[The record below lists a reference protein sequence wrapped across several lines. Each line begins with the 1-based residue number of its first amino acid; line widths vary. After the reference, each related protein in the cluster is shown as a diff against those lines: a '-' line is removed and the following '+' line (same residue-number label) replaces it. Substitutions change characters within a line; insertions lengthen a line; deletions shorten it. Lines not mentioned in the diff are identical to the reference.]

1 MKNSI
6 KISGGYLKG
15 KIIPFDHKSSLRPTS
30 NKLREILF
38 DWLQFEIKD
47 FECLDLFSGTGALGI
62 EAISRGAKNSFF
74 VELNKKNYRLI
85 KLNLKQLELES
96 KSTVIFKD
104 AISWASKNDLSKFNL
119 IFADP
124 PFNKDIEEK
133 VLEVLANN
141 KTLSSACK
149 IYLEHSKFSSIEMP
163 SSFTILKEKNVGD
176 VKAYLLRYET

>member
-1 MKNSI
+1 M
-6 KISGGYLKG
+6 
-15 KIIPFDHKSSLRPTS
+15 
-30 NKLREILF
+30 
-38 DWLQFEIKD
+38 
-47 FECLDLFSGTGALGI
+47 
-62 EAISRGAKNSFF
+62 
-74 VELNKKNYRLI
+74 
-85 KLNLKQLELES
+85 KQLELES

>member
-6 KISGGYLKG
+6 RISGGYLKG
-15 KIIPFDHKSSLRPTS
+15 KGIPFDHRSSLRPTS

-62 EAISRGAKNSFF
+62 EAISREAKNSLFI
-74 VELNKKNYRLI
+74 ELNKKNYLSIRST
-85 KLNLKQLELES
+85 LKKLELES
-96 KSTVIFKD
+96 RSTLLFKD
-104 AISWASKNDLSKFNL
+104 AISWASKNDLSNFNL

-133 VLEVLANN
+133 VLEVLASN

-149 IYLEHSKFSSIEMP
+149 NWIDSK
-163 SSFTILKEKNVGD
+163 KYD
-176 VKAYLLRYET
+176 

>member
-6 KISGGYLKG
+6 RISGGYLKG
-15 KIIPFDHKSSLRPTS
+15 KNIPFDHKSSLRPTS

-74 VELNKKNYRLI
+74 VELNKKNYRVI
-85 KLNLKQLELES
+85 KSNLKQLELES
-96 KSTVIFKD
+96 KS
-104 AISWASKNDLSKFNL
+104 NDLSKFNL
-119 IFADP
+119 IFVDP
-124 PFNKDIEEK
+124 PFNKDIEEE
-133 VLEVLANN
+133 VLEVLASN

-149 IYLEHSKFSSIEMP
+149 IYLEHSKFSSIEIP

>member
-6 KISGGYLKG
+6 RISGGYLKG
-15 KIIPFDHKSSLRPTS
+15 KNIPFDHKSSLRPTS

-38 DWLQFEIKD
+38 DWLQFEIED
-47 FECLDLFSGTGALGI
+47 FKCLDLFAGTGALGI

-74 VELNKKNYRLI
+74 IELNKKNYLLI
-85 KLNLKQLELES
+85 KSNLKKLELES
-96 KSTVIFKD
+96 KTTVLFKD
-104 AISWASKNDLSKFNL
+104 AMSWASKNDLSKFNL

-124 PFNKDIEEK
+124 PFDKNIEEK
-133 VLEVLANN
+133 VLEVLATN

-149 IYLEHSKFSSIEMP
+149 IYLEHSKFSSIEIP

-176 VKAYLLRYET
+176 VKAFLMRYEN

>member
-6 KISGGYLKG
+6 RISGGYLKG
-15 KIIPFDHKSSLRPTS
+15 KNIPFDHKSSLRPTS

-62 EAISRGAKNSFF
+62 EAISRGANKSFF
-74 VELNKKNYRLI
+74 IELNKKNYLSI
-85 KLNLKQLELES
+85 KSNLKQLELES

-133 VLEVLANN
+133 VLEVLASN

-163 SSFTILKEKNVGD
+163 SSFTLF
-176 VKAYLLRYET
+176 LRVTKFCETA

>member
-6 KISGGYLKG
+6 RISGGYLKG
-15 KIIPFDHKSSLRPTS
+15 KSIPFDHRSSLRPTS

-62 EAISRGAKNSFF
+62 EAISRGAKNSLFI
-74 VELNKKNYRLI
+74 ELNKKNYLSIRST
-85 KLNLKQLELES
+85 LKKLELES
-96 KSTVIFKD
+96 TVLFKD
-104 AISWASKNDLSKFNL
+104 AISWISKNDLSNFNL

-124 PFNKDIEEK
+124 PFDKDIEEK
-133 VLEVLANN
+133 VLGVLASN
-141 KTLSSACK
+141 KTLSPACK
-149 IYLEHSKFSSIEMP
+149 IYLEHSKFSSIEIP

-176 VKAYLLRYET
+176 VKAFLLRYEN

>member
-6 KISGGYLKG
+6 RISGGYLKG
-15 KIIPFDHKSSLRPTS
+15 KNIPFDHKSSLRPTS

-38 DWLQFEIKD
+38 DWLQFEIK
-47 FECLDLFSGTGALGI
+47 ELKCLDLFAGTGALGI

-74 VELNKKNYRLI
+74 IELNKKNYLLI
-85 KLNLKQLELES
+85 KSNLKKLELES
-96 KSTVIFKD
+96 KTTVLFKD
-104 AISWASKNDLSKFNL
+104 AMSWASKNDLSKFNI

-124 PFNKDIEEK
+124 PFDKNIEEK
-133 VLEVLANN
+133 VLEVLATN

-149 IYLEHSKFSSIEMP
+149 IYLEHSKFSSIEIP

>member
-6 KISGGYLKG
+6 RISGGYLKG
-15 KIIPFDHKSSLRPTS
+15 KNIPFDHKSSLRPTS

-38 DWLQFEIKD
+38 DWLQFEIED
-47 FECLDLFSGTGALGI
+47 FECLDLFAGTGALGI

-74 VELNKKNYRLI
+74 IELNKKNFLLI
-85 KLNLKQLELES
+85 KSNLKKLELES
-96 KSTVIFKD
+96 KTTVLFKD
-104 AISWASKNDLSKFNL
+104 AMSWASKNELSKFNL

-124 PFNKDIEEK
+124 PFDKNIEEK
-133 VLEVLANN
+133 VLEVLATN

-149 IYLEHSKFSSIEMP
+149 IYLEHSKFSSIEIP

-176 VKAYLLRYET
+176 VKAFLLRYEN

>member
-6 KISGGYLKG
+6 RISGGYLKG
-15 KIIPFDHKSSLRPTS
+15 KNIPFDHKNSLRPTS

-38 DWLQFEIKD
+38 DWLQFEIED
-47 FECLDLFSGTGALGI
+47 FKCLDLFAGTGALGI

-74 VELNKKNYRLI
+74 IELNKKNYLLI
-85 KLNLKQLELES
+85 KSNLKKLELES
-96 KSTVIFKD
+96 KTTVLFKD
-104 AISWASKNDLSKFNL
+104 AMSWASKNDLSKFNL

-124 PFNKDIEEK
+124 PFDKNIEEK
-133 VLEVLANN
+133 VLEVLATN

-149 IYLEHSKFSSIEMP
+149 IYLEHSKFSSIEIP

>member
-1 MKNSI
+1 M
-6 KISGGYLKG
+6 
-15 KIIPFDHKSSLRPTS
+15 
-30 NKLREILF
+30 
-38 DWLQFEIKD
+38 QFEIKD

-85 KLNLKQLELES
+85 KSNLKQLELES
-96 KSTVIFKD
+96 KSTVLFKD
-104 AISWASKNDLSKFNL
+104 AISWTSKNDLSKFNL
-119 IFADP
+119 IFVDP
-124 PFNKDIEEK
+124 PFNKDIEEE
-133 VLEVLANN
+133 VLEVLASN

-176 VKAYLLRYET
+176 VKAFLLRYEN

>member
-1 MKNSI
+1 MKNRI
-6 KISGGYLKG
+6 RISGGYLKG
-15 KIIPFDHKSSLRPTS
+15 KNIPFDHKSSLRPTS

-85 KLNLKQLELES
+85 KSNLKQLELES

-119 IFADP
+119 IFVDP
-124 PFNKDIEEK
+124 PFNKDIEEE
-133 VLEVLANN
+133 VLEVLASN

-149 IYLEHSKFSSIEMP
+149 IYLEHSKFSSIEIP

-176 VKAYLLRYET
+176 VKAFLMRYEN

>member
-6 KISGGYLKG
+6 RISGGDLKG
-15 KIIPFDHKSSLRPTS
+15 KTIPFNHKSSLRPTS

-38 DWLQFEIKD
+38 DWLHFEIKD
-47 FECLDLFSGTGALGI
+47 FECLDLFAGTGALGI

-74 VELNKKNYRLI
+74 IELNKKNYLLI
-85 KLNLKQLELES
+85 KSNLKKLELES
-96 KSTVIFKD
+96 KTTVLFKD
-104 AISWASKNDLSKFNL
+104 AMSWASKNDLSKFNL

-124 PFNKDIEEK
+124 PFDKNIEEK
-133 VLEVLANN
+133 VLEVLATN

-149 IYLEHSKFSSIEMP
+149 IYLEHSKFSSIEIP

-176 VKAYLLRYET
+176 VKALLIRYEN

>member
-6 KISGGYLKG
+6 RISGGYLKG
-15 KIIPFDHKSSLRPTS
+15 KGIPFDHKSSLRPTS

-74 VELNKKNYRLI
+74 IELNKKNYLFIRSTL
-85 KLNLKQLELES
+85 QALELES
-96 KSTVIFKD
+96 KSTVLFKD

-133 VLEVLANN
+133 VLKVLASN
-141 KTLSSACK
+141 KTLSPTCK
-149 IYLEHSKFSSIEMP
+149 IYLEHSKFSSIEIP

-176 VKAYLLRYET
+176 VKAFLLRYEN

>member
-6 KISGGYLKG
+6 RISGGYLKG
-15 KIIPFDHKSSLRPTS
+15 KNIPFDHKSSLRPTS

-62 EAISRGAKNSFF
+62 EAISRGANKSFF
-74 VELNKKNYRLI
+74 IELNKKNYLSI
-85 KLNLKQLELES
+85 KSNLKQLELES
-96 KSTVIFKD
+96 KSTVLFKD
-104 AISWASKNDLSKFNL
+104 AISWTSKNDLSKFNL
-119 IFADP
+119 IFVDP
-124 PFNKDIEEK
+124 PFNKDIEEE
-133 VLEVLANN
+133 VLEVLASN

>member
-6 KISGGYLKG
+6 RISGGYLKG
-15 KIIPFDHKSSLRPTS
+15 KNIPFDHKSSLRPTS

-85 KLNLKQLELES
+85 KSNLKQLELES
-96 KSTVIFKD
+96 KSTVLFKN

-119 IFADP
+119 IFVDS
-124 PFNKDIEEK
+124 PFNKDIEEE
-133 VLEVLANN
+133 VLEVLASN
-141 KTLSSACK
+141 KTLSSECK

>member
-6 KISGGYLKG
+6 RISGGYLKG
-15 KIIPFDHKSSLRPTS
+15 KNIPFDHKSSLRPTS

-85 KLNLKQLELES
+85 KSNLKQLELES
-96 KSTVIFKD
+96 KSTVLFKD
-104 AISWASKNDLSKFNL
+104 AISWTSKNDLSKFNL
-119 IFADP
+119 IFVDP
-124 PFNKDIEEK
+124 PFNKDIEEE
-133 VLEVLANN
+133 VLEVLASN
-141 KTLSSACK
+141 KTLSSASK
-149 IYLEHSKFSSIEMP
+149 IYLEHSKFSSIEIP

>member
-6 KISGGYLKG
+6 RISGGYLKG
-15 KIIPFDHKSSLRPTS
+15 KNIPFDHKSSLRPTS

-85 KLNLKQLELES
+85 KSNLKQLELES
-96 KSTVIFKD
+96 KSTVLFKD
-104 AISWASKNDLSKFNL
+104 AISWTSKNDLSKFNL
-119 IFADP
+119 IFLDP
-124 PFNKDIEEK
+124 PFNKYIEEE
-133 VLEVLANN
+133 VLEVLASN

-149 IYLEHSKFSSIEMP
+149 IYLEHSKFSSIEIP

>member
-6 KISGGYLKG
+6 RISGGHLKG
-15 KIIPFDHKSSLRPTS
+15 KNIPFDHKTSLRPTS
-30 NKLREILF
+30 NKLREILI
-38 DWLQFEIKD
+38 DWLQFEIED
-47 FECLDLFSGTGALGI
+47 FECLELFAGTGALGI

-74 VELNKKNYRLI
+74 IELNKKNYLLI
-85 KLNLKQLELES
+85 KSNLKKLELES
-96 KSTVIFKD
+96 KTTVLFKD
-104 AISWASKNDLSKFNL
+104 AMSWASKNDLSKFNL

-124 PFNKDIEEK
+124 PFDKNIEEK
-133 VLEVLANN
+133 VLEVLATN

-149 IYLEHSKFSSIEMP
+149 IYLEHSKFSSIEIP

>member
-6 KISGGYLKG
+6 RISGGYLKG
-15 KIIPFDHKSSLRPTS
+15 KNIPFDHKSSLRPTS

-85 KLNLKQLELES
+85 KSNLKQLELES
-96 KSTVIFKD
+96 KSTVLFKD
-104 AISWASKNDLSKFNL
+104 AISWTSKNDLSQFNL
-119 IFADP
+119 IFVDP
-124 PFNKDIEEK
+124 PFNKDIEEE
-133 VLEVLANN
+133 VLEVLASN

-149 IYLEHSKFSSIEMP
+149 IYLEHSKFSSIEIP

>member
-6 KISGGYLKG
+6 RISGGYLKG
-15 KIIPFDHKSSLRPTS
+15 KNIPFDHKSSLRPTS

-85 KLNLKQLELES
+85 KSNLKQLELES
-96 KSTVIFKD
+96 KSTVLFKD
-104 AISWASKNDLSKFNL
+104 AISWTSKNDLSKFNL
-119 IFADP
+119 IFVDP
-124 PFNKDIEEK
+124 PFNKDIEEE
-133 VLEVLANN
+133 VLEVLASN

-149 IYLEHSKFSSIEMP
+149 IYLEHSKFSSIEIP
-163 SSFTILKEKNVGD
+163 SSFTILKEKNLGD